1 MKVRLL
7 LWNWYLV
14 LKTCDVVMLTQ
25 SIEGMLNS
33 IFLNV
38 KRPLSLI
45 RLLSGHIHS
54 EIYGYIFTVQALQAL

>member
-1 MKVRLL
+1 
-7 LWNWYLV
+7 
-14 LKTCDVVMLTQ
+14 MLTQ